1 MHACDPTRRRGLK
14 SGLGALL
21 AMGALPQFVHAGFA
35 RTIHDCAGRRLACV
49 YHTRFTTTSRDAR
62 ASRHHACIGAKSA
75 RRAMGT
81 RDAVRATGH
90 ILEWIA
96 SRTSS
101 TTRRTTLVCESRQLF
116 ASRSGD
122 CVVRSVVGSA
132 ADRQP
137 ARLSRAKIF
146 AELHQN
152 FGNVFRNPNFSML
165 YSCAWNG
172 FD

>member
-1 MHACDPTRRRGLK
+1 MHLRDPTRRRGLK
-14 SGLGALL
+14 SGLSALL

-35 RTIHDCAGRRLACV
+35 RAIHDCAGRRLACV
-49 YHTRFTTTSRDAR
+49 CHTRCATTSRDAR
-62 ASRHHACIGAKSA
+62 TARHRACIGATSTH
-75 RRAMGT
+75 RAMGT

-96 SRTSS
+96 QRTPS
-101 TTRRTTLVCESRQLF
+101 TTRRTTLVCESRQLV

-132 ADRQP
+132 ADRQH
-137 ARLSRAKIF
+137 ARLSVGKIF
-146 AELHQN
+146 RELHQN
-152 FGNVFRNPNFSML
+152 FGSVFRIAHISML